1 MPSSIKLKAELGD
14 DFNVLYVESQNTP
27 PDDTEAFIYRQRWGG
42 SKGLWTNEPPCTSAG
57 DGLPSF
63 VLLGNDGRVLITGW
77 PAESK
82 MKDLIA
88 AEIKAAKSAP
98 KDLPAPLA
106 KAVQEYNKGAYGSA
120 ILAAQKLAETPAAE
134 DKNGVAEKAKAY
146 ADQWSKRLAARI
158 DRLGYMRDNAMFRE
172 ADLEVATLKA
182 ALKGTGE
189 LETKLA
195 EHAGRLAAED
205 TKVARE
211 AAKAL
216 DRVLEVVNTKGPDDK
231 TVKDLKKL
239 AEKYPGT
246 RPADRAARLARL
258 LEKKPSH

>member
-1 MPSSIKLKAELGD
+1 
-14 DFNVLYVESQNTP
+14 
-27 PDDTEAFIYRQRWGG
+27 
-42 SKGLWTNEPPCTSAG
+42 
-57 DGLPSF
+57 
-63 VLLGNDGRVLITGW
+63 
-77 PAESK
+77 

-98 KDLPAPLA
+98 KDMPAPLA
-106 KAVQEYNKGAYGSA
+106 KAVQDYNKGAYGSA

-134 DKNGVAEKAKAY
+134 DKGGVAEKAKQLTG
-146 ADQWSKRLAARI
+146 QWNQQLAARI
-158 DRLGYMRDNAMFRE
+158 ERLKYMRDNAMFSE
-172 ADLEVATLKA
+172 ADAEVASLKT
-182 ALKGTGE
+182 ALKGAGE

-195 EHAGRLAAED
+195 EHAERLAAED
-205 TKVARE
+205 TKVPRE

-216 DRVLEVVNTKGPDDK
+216 ERVLAVVNTKGPDDK
-231 TVKDLKKL
+231 TLKELKKL